1 MWNPAYSSVTMDYH
15 LYCIENFD
23 EEPFDWSVYE
33 WEKAHEGDRFYLVR
47 VGEGKTGIVMSGVF
61 TSEPYV
67 GDDWNKSRGNK
78 QIHYMDMQPNFIINP
93 ETMPIITTEQLQKA
107 IPDFEWRR
115 GHSGTLLTE
124 DQAQR
129 LEKLFADYLPTVV
142 DKADGMN
149 LCLLE

>member
-1 MWNPAYSSVTMDYH
+1 
-15 LYCIENFD
+15 
-23 EEPFDWSVYE
+23 
-33 WEKAHEGDRFYLVR
+33 
-47 VGEGKTGIVMSGVF
+47 MSGVF

-67 GDDWNKSRGNK
+67 GDDWNKSRGSK
-78 QIHYMDMQPNFIINP
+78 QIHYMDMQPNFIVNP

-129 LEKLFADYLPTVV
+129 LEKLFAEYLPTVIDKV
-142 DKADGMN
+142 DGKN
-149 LCLLE
+149 LVIL